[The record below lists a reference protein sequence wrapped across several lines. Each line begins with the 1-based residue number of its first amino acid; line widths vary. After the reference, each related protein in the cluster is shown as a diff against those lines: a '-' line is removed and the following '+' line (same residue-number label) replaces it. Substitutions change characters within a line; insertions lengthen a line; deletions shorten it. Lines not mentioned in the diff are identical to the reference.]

1 MSATSRLK
9 QLLFIIAGLAL
20 VVVGLT
26 SLTTAAQADDTQS
39 CEPIPDE
46 VVTDWFETDPGAPW
60 VATGNSRVK
69 TEGSD
74 PSLSAWVNEGDVI
87 RTEENVAPA
96 DPDGTD
102 EGSFTNLIR
111 FVFVGETDPEVVT
124 PAIPGGHYSWNGGN
138 RGVNDPPT
146 VVPPH
151 ADWQLNTDSEPAGHL
166 EAATW
171 SGTPGV
177 GLHVLGNS
185 PSNASW
191 FYTVAGTPAVTDID
205 YLWQKQV
212 REVVQG
218 TDDVIEYEYTKT
230 IEGVDCPPE
239 ECPEESDVEHDAL
252 EGEHADDECD
262 EDDDDENCPKG
273 TDNAGQNIDEVESC
287 DEDPIIGPGEGEN
300 PGNNPGNNPG
310 SNPSNNPGNSPSANP
325 QGSNLPNNAVT
336 PVSAP
341 GADVPS
347 AVNAGLLPAQD
358 ELTGSGNGLGLVGMG
373 TALIGL
379 GLLGL
384 TLRPR
389 RGRRLAG

>member
-26 SLTTAAQADDTQS
+26 SLTTAAQADDTGGG
-39 CEPIPDE
+39 EPCVETQDGFTEFIQ
-46 VVTDWFETDPGAPW
+46 TDTIVQHGDATPPGTNTELKEFRGPTETPHITKEG
-60 VATGNSRVK
+60 
-69 TEGSD
+69 TE
-74 PSLSAWVNEGDVI
+74 
-87 RTEENVAPA
+87 
-96 DPDGTD
+96 
-102 EGSFTNLIR
+102 
-111 FVFVGETDPEVVT
+111 
-124 PAIPGGHYSWNGGN
+124 
-138 RGVNDPPT
+138 
-146 VVPPH
+146 
-151 ADWQLNTDSEPAGHL
+151 
-166 EAATW
+166 
-171 SGTPGV
+171 
-177 GLHVLGNS
+177 
-185 PSNASW
+185 
-191 FYTVAGTPAVTDID
+191 GTPAQDTRVWWVFRGQNGDAAPAANSDLWKAQPNLPAGQSQHSYPGENGLGVPYQPGANAGSGDWFRFTGTLIPEVPGTPEESHTD
-205 YLWQKQV
+205 YTWTV
-212 REVVQG
+212 WEREFV
-218 TDDVIEYEYTKT
+218 
-230 IEGVDCPPE
+230 EGVDCPPE

-310 SNPSNNPGNSPSANP
+310 TNPSNNPGNSPSANP

-358 ELTGSGNGLGLVGMG
+358 ELTGSGNGLGLIGMG
-373 TALIGL
+373 TVLIGL

-384 TLRPR
+384 TLSPR